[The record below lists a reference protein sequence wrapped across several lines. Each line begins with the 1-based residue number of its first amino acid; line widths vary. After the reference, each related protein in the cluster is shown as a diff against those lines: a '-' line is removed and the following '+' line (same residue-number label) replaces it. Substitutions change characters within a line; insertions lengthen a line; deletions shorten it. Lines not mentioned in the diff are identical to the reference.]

1 MRVTAGN
8 DFIEYY
14 DVLIG
19 EVWLAGGQ
27 SNMELE
33 LRNSENA
40 EEALENCADPLLRF
54 YNVPKTGVINRNAE
68 HAASWQ
74 ESSPENS
81 GVMSAVA
88 YYSRENCVMNS
99 IPTFQSALSTVIS
112 EARRLVVG

>member
-1 MRVTAGN
+1 MLPAQPEGGPYTLRVTAGN

-40 EEALENCADPLLRF
+40 EEAS
-54 YNVPKTGVINRNAE
+54 KTALIR
-68 HAASWQ
+68 S
-74 ESSPENS
+74 
-81 GVMSAVA
+81 
-88 YYSRENCVMNS
+88 CVFTMCRK
-99 IPTFQSALSTVIS
+99 PA
-112 EARRLVVG
+112 